1 MNNKNCMVVDFS
13 KNKKLRAAW
22 TVRAAWTEL
31 RTNWETEALIQN
43 STL

>member
-22 TVRAAWTEL
+22 TEL